1 MSFGYSIGDGILLVQ
16 LAWKTVQGAI
26 QACGEH
32 DELTREVSSL
42 HRVLQRLHRELSN
55 PNSLLNQADKERRE
69 ELEELGDGCKRIL
82 NVMNSIVTKYNML
95 SNNDRKGKRIWQKVK
110 FGNGEM
116 KDLAEIRLKLSA
128 HTSALIMSLNLCSLG
143 SQSRVEKQLNG
154 VGGDLEGIRT
164 KVEWIAANMTAKNG
178 DSTVWTSYTNDDKSF
193 WRELRRELVREGYQ
207 SSVIHKHKHLLKEY
221 VEELGS
227 RGVFDHISDEE
238 HLENDTE
245 EASLKSTYPR
255 EFSSG
260 DAEAED
266 TKPEMSDSEDSEK
279 DEASSPRWET
289 ETDSEAPSD
298 AVGPVLS
305 PREAAFERGARR
317 PWPIRLGD
325 VVDEEFLPRP
335 YPSAGAPQAAEEVSE
350 WHKADKNSLLKNTS
364 SQNKEPMRRLFA
376 IPTSGLRLPEIGIM

>member
-69 ELEELGDGCKRIL
+69 ELEELGDGCERIL

-95 SNNDRKGKRIWQKVK
+95 SDKDMKGKRIWQKVK

-143 SQSRVEKQLNG
+143 SQSRVEKQLIG

-207 SSVIHKHKHLLKEY
+207 SSVIHKHKHLKEY

-245 EASLKSTYPR
+245 EEASLKSTYPG

-260 DAEAED
+260 DADAED
-266 TKPEMSDSEDSEK
+266 TKPEISPPDDSQIWTSLFWGK
-279 DEASSPRWET
+279 LVQSRW
-289 ETDSEAPSD
+289 
-298 AVGPVLS
+298 V
-305 PREAAFERGARR
+305 RR
-317 PWPIRLGD
+317 
-325 VVDEEFLPRP
+325 
-335 YPSAGAPQAAEEVSE
+335 
-350 WHKADKNSLLKNTS
+350 SLAQK
-364 SQNKEPMRRLFA
+364 
-376 IPTSGLRLPEIGIM
+376 

>member
-1 MSFGYSIGDGILLVQ
+1 
-16 LAWKTVQGAI
+16 
-26 QACGEH
+26 
-32 DELTREVSSL
+32 
-42 HRVLQRLHRELSN
+42 LHRELSN

-69 ELEELGDGCKRIL
+69 ELEKLGDGCERIL

-95 SNNDRKGKRIWQKVK
+95 SDNDRKGKIIWQKVK

-178 DSTVWTSYTNDDKSF
+178 YSTVWTSYANDDKSF

-207 SSVIHKHKHLLKEY
+207 SSVIHKHKHLLEEY
-221 VEELGS
+221 VEELGC
-227 RGVFDHISDEE
+227 RGVFDHMSDEE
-238 HLENDTE
+238 RLENDTEE

-260 DAEAED
+260 DADAED
-266 TKPEMSDSEDSEK
+266 TKPEISPPDDSQPGASDPSVSGSEGEDTDLDIALLGKITSKSVGSTKSSSEMSDSEDSEK
-279 DEASSPRWET
+279 DEASSPRLGT

-298 AVGPVLS
+298 AVKPVL
-305 PREAAFERGARR
+305 PYQEAMFEKSARH
-317 PWPIRLGD
+317 PLPIQ
-325 VVDEEFLPRP
+325 E
-335 YPSAGAPQAAEEVSE
+335 
-350 WHKADKNSLLKNTS
+350 
-364 SQNKEPMRRLFA
+364 
-376 IPTSGLRLPEIGIM
+376 LRLMRPRFLSLGSWRLE